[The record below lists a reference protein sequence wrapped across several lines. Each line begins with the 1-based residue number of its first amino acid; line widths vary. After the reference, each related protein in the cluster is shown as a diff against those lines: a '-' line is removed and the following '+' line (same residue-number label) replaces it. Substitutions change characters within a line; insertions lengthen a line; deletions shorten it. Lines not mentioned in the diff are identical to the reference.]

1 LAFYTPVNEILVC
14 AKFSGKE
21 GIWNEQLKTDKAMIM
36 AHANMCR
43 ATLLAIEGILKV
55 RPDAVFFQS
64 EAASSSTNAFPKHA
78 SESNT

>member
-14 AKFSGKE
+14 AKFSGKLR
-21 GIWNEQLKTDKAMIM
+21 IWNEQLKTDKAMIT

-43 ATLLAIEGILKV
+43 AALLSIERILKV

-64 EAASSSTNAFPKHA
+64 EAA
-78 SESNT
+78 EQL